1 MAGYIGSKAVLLS
14 TTAATV
20 SGDATITGNVKTN
33 TIVNR
38 TGDNDSGINLAT
50 NDTVKFDIA
59 GSTKWTLNSSGN
71 LFPAATTQGICFG
84 VTSDTAANRL
94 EDYEEGT
101 WTPVINGSS
110 SAGSGTY
117 SGQSGTYTKIGRT
130 VTFNLS
136 LTWTN
141 HSGSGYI
148 YIGGFPFTNGSIVT
162 YYVVQTEQI
171 SLSSGYQAFT
181 ARIAAS
187 STQGYLIQSP
197 ASGGDRSVIDIDTTG
212 SVNASG
218 TYQTA

>member
-1 MAGYIGSKAVLLS
+1 MALTKVTGSGADGLNLS
-14 TTAATV
+14 STDVTIS
-20 SGDATITGNVKTN
+20 SGDLLFATANKGV
-33 TIVNR
+33 V
-38 TGDNDSGINLAT
+38 L
-50 NDTVKFDIA
+50 
-59 GSTKWTLNSSGN
+59 
-71 LFPAATTQGICFG
+71 G
-84 VTSDTAANRL
+84 VTSNTDSNTL
-94 EDYEEGT
+94 DDYEEGT

-136 LTWTN
+136 LVWTN
-141 HSGSGYI
+141 HTGSGYI

-187 STQGYLIQSP
+187 STQGYLLQSP
-197 ASGGDRSVIDIDTTG
+197 ASGGDRSVISMDTTG

-218 TYQTA
+218 TYQTS

>member
-1 MAGYIGSKAVLLS
+1 MS
-14 TTAATV
+14 TIKV
-20 SGDATITGNVKTN
+20 DSVVNKSGDS
-33 TIVNR
+33 
-38 TGDNDSGINLAT
+38 DSGINLGT

-71 LFPAATTQGICFG
+71 LFPSSTSQGICFG
-84 VTSDTAANRL
+84 VTSDTASNRL
-94 EDYEEGT
+94 DDYEEGT

-136 LTWTN
+136 LVWTN
-141 HSGSGYI
+141 HTGSGYI

-197 ASGGDRSVIDIDTTG
+197 ASGGDRSVISMDTTG
-212 SVNASG
+212 AVNASG
-218 TYQTA
+218 TYQPA

>member
-1 MAGYIGSKAVLLS
+1 M
-14 TTAATV
+14 V
-20 SGDATITGNVKTN
+20 SQLNVDKIYN
-33 TIVNR
+33 EG
-38 TGDNDSGINLAT
+38 GDNDSGVNLAT

-71 LFPAATTQGICFG
+71 LFPAATSQGICFG

-101 WTPVINGSS
+101 WTPIIVGSS

-117 SGQSGTYTKIGRT
+117 STQSGTYTKIGRT
-130 VTFNLS
+130 VTFECA

-148 YIGGFPFTNGSIVT
+148 YIGGFPFNAANQT

-171 SLSSGYQAFT
+171 SLGADKVSFT

-187 STQGYLIQSP
+187 SNQGFLINSP
-197 ASGGDRSVIDIDTTG
+197 TSGGDRAAIAMDTTG

-218 TYQTA
+218 TYQTS